1 MPLGDAPQTSYDD
14 SGLRLKVD
22 LHVHSDASHDGR
34 SSVESILERASEIGL
49 DAIAITD
56 HDSITESLH
65 AHEIASEYD
74 IISIPGVEI
83 STSDGHLL
91 ALGIDDLP
99 EIGMPIDET
108 VEKVRDLG
116 GLAVVP
122 HPFQRTR
129 HGAGKVDDCD
139 AIEVYN
145 SRLLTGRSNRK
156 AKKYAEK
163 KGFTQVGGSDA
174 HTVSMVGR
182 TYTEII
188 TTIDS
193 KIETSEK
200 VLESLRQGIST
211 TSVHGRRTP
220 IHLSARQIA
229 KGGSKKAAKSLKS
242 AMFGLL

>member
-49 DAIAITD
+49 DAVAITD
-56 HDSITESLH
+56 HDSISESLR

-91 ALGIDDLP
+91 ALGIEDLP

-108 VEKVRDLG
+108 VERVRDLG

-139 AIEVYN
+139 AMEVYN

-156 AKKYAEK
+156 ARKYAEAN
-163 KGFTQVGGSDA
+163 GFTQVGGSDA

-182 TYTEII
+182 TYTEIL

-193 KIETSEK
+193 KIETSEN
-200 VLESLRQGIST
+200 VVDSLRQGV
-211 TSVHGRRTP
+211 TSIHGKRTP

-242 AMFGLL
+242 AVSGLL